1 LPRRVAKVS
10 LCGDPIEPDSTAPAV
25 AYVNYGTPMIS
36 EGLTRQINEQIN
48 VEFFSA
54 YMYLAMS
61 ADCADRNLTGFAHW
75 LRAQAEEEVDHAMR
89 FFNFLLERG
98 ARVEL
103 QEIEGPPSS
112 FGSPLE
118 IMQKSLEH
126 ERFVTARINELY
138 ATALDEKDYPAQ
150 VLLQW
155 FVTEQVEEEASIDEI
170 VERMKLFGEEGSAL
184 LMLDTQLGAR
194 PAEGGEE

>member
-1 LPRRVAKVS
+1 
-10 LCGDPIEPDSTAPAV
+10 
-25 AYVNYGTPMIS
+25 MIS
-36 EGLTRQINEQIN
+36 SRLTDEINEQIK
-48 VEFFSA
+48 VELYSA

-75 LRAQAEEEVDHAMR
+75 LRMQAEEEVGHAMR
-89 FFNFLLERG
+89 FFGFLLERG

-103 QEIEGPPSS
+103 QALDKPPSS

-118 IMQKSLEH
+118 IMEKSLEH
-126 ERFVTARINELY
+126 ERYVTGRINDLY
-138 ATALDEKDYPAQ
+138 ALALEQKDYPAQ

-170 VERMKLFGEEGSAL
+170 VERMKMFGQDGSAL
-184 LMLDTQLGAR
+184 LMLDTRLGER
-194 PAEGGEE
+194 PTEDAD

>member
-1 LPRRVAKVS
+1 
-10 LCGDPIEPDSTAPAV
+10 
-25 AYVNYGTPMIS
+25 MIS
-36 EGLTRQINEQIN
+36 QGLTRQINEQIN

-138 ATALDEKDYPAQ
+138 ATALEEKDYPAQ

>member
-1 LPRRVAKVS
+1 
-10 LCGDPIEPDSTAPAV
+10 
-25 AYVNYGTPMIS
+25 MIS
-36 EGLTRQINEQIN
+36 DRLVDEINEQIKH
-48 VEFFSA
+48 EFYSA

-61 ADCADRNLTGFAHW
+61 TDCADRNLTGFAHW
-75 LRAQAEEEVDHAMR
+75 MKRQAEEEVGHAMR
-89 FFNFLLERG
+89 FVDFLLERG

-103 QEIEGPPSS
+103 QALDQPPSE

-118 IMQKSLEH
+118 IMERSLEH
-126 ERFVTARINELY
+126 ERFVTGRINQLY
-138 ATALDEKDYPAQ
+138 ALAMDENDYPAQ

-170 VERMKLFGEEGSAL
+170 VERMKMFGQDGSAL

-194 PAEGGEE
+194 PAESAE

>member
-1 LPRRVAKVS
+1 
-10 LCGDPIEPDSTAPAV
+10 
-25 AYVNYGTPMIS
+25 MIS
-36 EGLTRQINEQIN
+36 ARLVDEINEQIKY
-48 VEFFSA
+48 EFYSA

-61 ADCADRNLTGFAHW
+61 ADCADRNLTGFARW
-75 LRAQAEEEVDHAMR
+75 MKLQADEEVAHAMR
-89 FFNFLLERG
+89 FFDFLLERG

-103 QEIEGPPSS
+103 QALDQPPAK

-118 IMQKSLEH
+118 IMEKSLEH
-126 ERFVTARINELY
+126 ERFVTGRINELY
-138 ATALDEKDYPAQ
+138 ALALDENDYPAQ

-170 VERMKLFGEEGSAL
+170 VERMKMFGQDGSAL

-194 PAEGGEE
+194 PAESEE

>member
-1 LPRRVAKVS
+1 
-10 LCGDPIEPDSTAPAV
+10 
-25 AYVNYGTPMIS
+25 MIS
-36 EGLTRQINEQIN
+36 QGLTRQINQQIN

-103 QEIEGPPSS
+103 QEIKGPPSS

-138 ATALDEKDYPAQ
+138 ATALEEKDYPAQ

>member
-1 LPRRVAKVS
+1 
-10 LCGDPIEPDSTAPAV
+10 
-25 AYVNYGTPMIS
+25 MIS
-36 EGLTRQINEQIN
+36 DKLTAEINEQIKF
-48 VEFFSA
+48 ELYSA

-75 LRAQAEEEVDHAMR
+75 LARQAEEEVAHGMR
-89 FFNFLLERG
+89 FYDFLLERG

-103 QEIEGPPSS
+103 QAIDQPPSN

-118 IMQKSLEH
+118 IMEKSLEH
-126 ERFVTARINELY
+126 ERFVTSRINGLY
-138 ATALDEKDYPAQ
+138 KQAVEEGDYPAQ

-170 VERMKLFGEEGSAL
+170 VQRMKMFGTEGSAL
-184 LMLDTQLGAR
+184 LMLDTQLGSRA
-194 PAEGGEE
+194 PEEGEE

>member
-1 LPRRVAKVS
+1 
-10 LCGDPIEPDSTAPAV
+10 
-25 AYVNYGTPMIS
+25 MIS
-36 EGLTRQINEQIN
+36 DRLVDEINEQIKY
-48 VEFFSA
+48 EFYSA

-75 LRAQAEEEVDHAMR
+75 MKLQADEEVAHAMR

-103 QEIEGPPSS
+103 QGLDQPPST

-118 IMQKSLEH
+118 IMGKSLEH
-126 ERFVTARINELY
+126 ERFVTGRINELY
-138 ATALDEKDYPAQ
+138 ALALDENDYPAQ

-170 VERMKLFGEEGSAL
+170 VERMKMFGQDGSTL

-194 PAEGGEE
+194 PAESEE

>member
-1 LPRRVAKVS
+1 
-10 LCGDPIEPDSTAPAV
+10 
-25 AYVNYGTPMIS
+25 MIS
-36 EGLTRQINEQIN
+36 DTLTSEINEQIKY
-48 VEFFSA
+48 ELYSA

-75 LRAQAEEEVDHAMR
+75 LSQQAEEEVAHGMR
-89 FFNFLLERG
+89 FYRFLLDRG

-103 QEIEGPPSS
+103 QAIDKPPSS

-118 IMQKSLEH
+118 IMEKSLEH
-126 ERFVTARINELY
+126 ERFVTGRINGLY
-138 ATALDEKDYPAQ
+138 KLAVEEGDYPAQ

-170 VERMKLFGEEGSAL
+170 VQRMKMFGAEGSAL
-184 LMLDTQLGAR
+184 LMLDTQLGTR
-194 PAEGGEE
+194 PPEDGEE

>member
-1 LPRRVAKVS
+1 VISRRLV
-10 LCGDPIEPDSTAPAV
+10 DE
-25 AYVNYGTPMIS
+25 
-36 EGLTRQINEQIN
+36 INEQIR
-48 VEFFSA
+48 VELYSA

-75 LRAQAEEEVDHAMR
+75 LRMQAEEEVDHAMR
-89 FFNFLLERG
+89 LFNFLLERG

-103 QEIEGPPSS
+103 QAIDMPPSS

-118 IMQKSLEH
+118 IMEASLEH
-126 ERFVTARINELY
+126 ERFVTARIDDLY
-138 ATALDEKDYPAQ
+138 ALALEEKDYPAQ

-170 VERMKLFGEEGSAL
+170 VERMKMFGQDGSAL
-184 LMLDTQLGAR
+184 LILDTRLGER
-194 PAEGGEE
+194 PTEDAD